1 MKRII
6 NKENIFAG
14 AAAKKPKPPP
24 AMFSQQKMLDTA
36 IAGSLL
42 GTGIDGMMNL
52 YAQSVYYNNQ
62 HAPDRLNP
70 YTGGANS
77 YARIG
82 AYKGRSNMGF
92 GGVY

>member
-42 GTGIDGMMNL
+42 GTGIDGMR
-52 YAQSVYYNNQ
+52 SEERRVGKEC
-62 HAPDRLNP
+62 RL
-70 YTGGANS
+70 
-77 YARIG
+77 
-82 AYKGRSNMGF
+82 
-92 GGVY
+92 